1 VGPEWDDLFRLYPK
15 LPVLAVTPDGHRACL
30 FREPLVKSLLAALKA
45 SARVAMHDSD
55 ALSRLLARLDALLAS
70 AVQAAVA
77 TFGAAAEYL
86 GSR

>member
-1 VGPEWDDLFRLYPK
+1 
-15 LPVLAVTPDGHRACL
+15 
-30 FREPLVKSLLAALKA
+30 
-45 SARVAMHDSD
+45 MHDSD